1 MSDTKIFSL
10 DGGMGSGGMAPLIAS
25 LCQNRGV
32 DPNML
37 AALMNNN
44 RNGFDG
50 FGAWWIIILLIFGWG
65 GFGNGFGGGFGGRGT
80 AQGLADLG
88 NLVNNDAGRDLIMQA
103 IQGNATAISQLAS
116 QTHCDVNALQGG
128 IQNLSSQMCQL
139 GNALGLGQRDIIAA
153 MQNGNTSIMS
163 KLCDCCCEGRLSICQ
178 QTNTL
183 QNAING
189 VATGQ
194 ERGFASVAYETQKQ
208 TCDILGAIDK
218 QTQAMTAQFSA
229 IKEREDKREIQNLRD
244 ELQGYRLSASQQ
256 QQPCAKPAYI
266 TCSPY
271 QSMFGFPYG
280 YPYSNGNCGCNNG
293 CNNGCGCN

>member
-65 GFGNGFGGGFGGRGT
+65 GFGVGVGGGFNGRGT

-88 NLVNNDAGRDLIMQA
+88 NLVNNDVGRDLIMQA

-116 QTHCDVNALQGG
+116 TVHCDVNSLNSA
-128 IQNLSSQMCQL
+128 IQNLNTQI
-139 GNALGLGQRDIIAA
+139 GTLGLGQRDIIAA
-153 MQNGNTSIMS
+153 MQNGNSTIMS
-163 KLCDCCCEGRLSICQ
+163 KLCDCCCENRPAVCQ
-178 QTNTL
+178 QTNTI
-183 QNAING
+183 QSAINT
-189 VATGQ
+189 VNTGM
-194 ERGFASVAYETQKQ
+194 ERGFSETNYAFAEQ
-208 TCDILGAIDK
+208 TCQLKSEINALK
-218 QTQAMTAQFSA
+218 QYVGDQFCA
-229 IKEREDKREIQNLRD
+229 LKERESQREIQNLRD
-244 ELQGYRLSASQQ
+244 QVQAFQLSASQQ
-256 QQPCAKPAYI
+256 AQTANLMAQLRPCPAPAYVV
-266 TCSPY
+266 PNP
-271 QSMFGFPYG
+271 F
-280 YPYSNGNCGCNNG
+280 GCNCNNPY
-293 CNNGCGCN
+293 NNGCGCGNGCGC